1 MKTSLDH
8 LPERKQEDIRT
19 IATGLRDALDDFL
32 AGKTG
37 RRLQYRI
44 LKIILF
50 GSHAKGTWVEDPDN
64 GYVSDYDILVI
75 VNQPALVEE
84 YEVWQTAEDR
94 IERKVSAELGL
105 IVHTLGEVN
114 ENLAQ
119 GQFFFKDIREEGIE
133 LFSADNRELAQ
144 PGKLTPEERKAIAQ
158 KHYDQWFVSAGRFL
172 ITCHDH
178 MERQWINEAAFE
190 LHQAA
195 ERFFSCTLL
204 VCTNYLPKPHNL
216 KHLRSLCAQ
225 QDLRFARLFPRDS
238 KFHRRSFQRLKRA
251 YVDARYSEHYEITL
265 EELDWLSSEV
275 AKLQELTKEVCTA
288 ALNEGSD

>member
-19 IATGLRDALDDFL
+19 IATGLRDALDEFL

-119 GQFFFKDIREEGIE
+119 GQFFFRDIREEGIE
-133 LFSADNRELAQ
+133 LFSADNRELAL

-158 KHYDQWFVSAGRFL
+158 KHYDQWFVSASDFFVTFEFDKNRGKL
-172 ITCHDH
+172 N
-178 MERQWINEAAFE
+178 QAAFL
-190 LHQAA
+190 LHQVV
-195 ERFFSCTLL
+195 ERYFSCVLL
-204 VCTNYLPKPHNL
+204 VCTNYLPKTHNL
-216 KHLRSLCAQ
+216 KQLRSLCAQ
-225 QDLRFARLFPRDS
+225 LDVRFAKLFPRDS

-275 AKLQELTKEVCTA
+275 AKLQELTKEVCTT
-288 ALNEGSD
+288 ALNEMAD